1 MVPGFRELYIGAV
14 IGAGVSLC
22 IGGAISGWS
31 RKKNGGEFWEGFAN
45 YLNENWSQT
54 VAIGMAIALVT
65 FGISQAVATV
75 KTAVAN
81 KELANSTC
89 NPKCFIAGTLV
100 ACLDENGEECYKPI
114 EEIEVG
120 DKVLAYDEET
130 GKQAYK
136 PVVRLFRNETKEW
149 YHVFADGEEIVC
161 TGGHPFYVVGK
172 GFVEARNLKTS
183 DKLLLSNGKEAII
196 EKVEAEQLAEA
207 ETTYNF
213 EVEDFHTYYVTE
225 KAVLVH
231 NVCKDDIYNTVKDSP
246 DYNPN
251 FAPEQKTIYDKINRS
266 DLAEDLQRMDPGRWR
281 KAYQNGYI
289 EGQEYSL
296 HYFKNLKNGHVFNVK
311 YKSGWVIKK

>member
-1 MVPGFRELYIGAV
+1 MV
-14 IGAGVSLC
+14 S
-22 IGGAISGWS
+22 
-31 RKKNGGEFWEGFAN
+31 
-45 YLNENWSQT
+45 
-54 VAIGMAIALVT
+54 
-65 FGISQAVATV
+65 
-75 KTAVAN
+75 
-81 KELANSTC
+81 
-89 NPKCFIAGTLV
+89 
-100 ACLDENGEECYKPI
+100 
-114 EEIEVG
+114 
-120 DKVLAYDEET
+120 
-130 GKQAYK
+130 
-136 PVVRLFRNETKEW
+136 LFRNETKEW
-149 YHVFADGEEIVC
+149 YHVFVEREEIVC
-161 TGGHPFYVVGK
+161 TGGHPFYVVGV

>member
-1 MVPGFRELYIGAV
+1 MVVFLPSFTY

-31 RKKNGGEFWEGFAN
+31 RKKNGGEFWEGFAD
-45 YLNENWSQT
+45 YINENWSQT
-54 VAIGMAIALVT
+54 LAISMAIAMAT
-65 FGISQAVATV
+65 FGVSQAAA
-75 KTAVAN
+75 AVRN
-81 KELANSTC
+81 C
-89 NPKCFIAGTLV
+89 NGPQCFIAGTLV
-100 ACLDENGEECYKPI
+100 LCQDENGEEYHKPI

-120 DKVLAYDEET
+120 DVVWAYDEET
-130 GKQAYK
+130 GESDWK

-149 YHVFADGEEIVC
+149 YHVFVEGEEIVC
-161 TGGHPFYVVGK
+161 TGGHPFYVLGI

-231 NVCKDDIYNTVKDSP
+231 NFCEKQYA
-246 DYNPN
+246 DY
-251 FAPEQKTIYDKINRS
+251 
-266 DLAEDLQRMDPGRWR
+266 G
-281 KAYQNGYI
+281 
-289 EGQEYSL
+289 
-296 HYFKNLKNGHVFNVK
+296 VK
-311 YKSGWVIKK
+311 YKENGRTYKAYHQADGPHKGNFVVRDNYGHGGASLGKSGSSFKLLKEVRGSKLELIGDLDIDGFLLSAKHSSNLGKIYNYYGRFAL